1 MNQESYQQLVKNAEI
16 ALEINDFK
24 NARKLYEE
32 LKEID
37 PNRADNLL
45 IHAQL
50 LIYETKKY
58 DEALKLL

>member
-16 ALEINDFK
+16 ALEIKDFK

-37 PNRADNLL
+37 PNRVDTLL